1 MSRIS
6 CFFRLVGYEIR
17 KLCGIKYLAVMLA
30 VVSAACAG
38 LFYYK
43 TDAASIDR
51 RYEESMRALAERCAA
66 DPSIIEKAEETEKR
80 RWEAIAALYDQMK
93 AEGKDPDLEENYKE
107 FNLRSIALQAEI
119 DDTTLGVVRSDGT
132 EVSDP
137 NVIPE
142 LRAFYLGNAEYFDW
156 QLSKIIKSAEKNIRL
171 AEIRHTT
178 DTPAYE
184 YERHFYDRFCAVRDS
199 VTVSAT
205 KPYGWGRFLGFDE
218 LGIFAFLYVTLAA
231 GAVFIHE
238 RRCGT
243 LTIIRTAEN
252 GRIVTTAAKMTAL
265 FCAVAF
271 SVIVMTAA
279 VFLTCALTFGFSS
292 AAEPV
297 QSALGANCPYLF
309 SMAGYAAVLTLV
321 RVFAVFVFACL
332 VALASSL
339 TFSPIVSYAAGALII
354 VSSLVLNYFESFS
367 KWLSLNLFGITT
379 GQNFADYSELYIAG
393 HYYPTLDIS
402 LILFVPAVIVSAAVA
417 VAVGGRRTVIPRP
430 RVPFLRKLRERREA
444 RAASSPARVRVRA
457 AKNYSPSLFA
467 FEIKKFLTP
476 GAAVAVVLLLALSV
490 FESLSVYGEPM
501 YESDR
506 VRDEY
511 VSEHLLGEITD
522 GALEDFNA
530 HRAEVEYNADYERRA
545 EHINAFTAGEL
556 TREELDARLDVVDAY
571 QREKSILGVLT
582 TEINGLRRTGERV
595 GVNCWLIPGT
605 MITRILG
612 RDTNIFLLLAV
623 LVLFSGA
630 YDADYAK
637 STSGDS
643 FAAIKRATAR
653 GRRASFRA
661 KTLAVLVLSLA
672 VTAAF
677 LLSDLAIGIAMTGD
691 FSRVLSAPLVSL
703 AEYADYGGA
712 VTVGGYLAASVCL
725 RAVSFMM
732 LAVMTC
738 MVSYFV
744 RSMQKTLFVT
754 VLYTLLPFA
763 LSYMGVDVMRRLD
776 FTSALAGGRLLVNSS
791 MFASFGGAYAFA
803 VIFMCVCALITLSV
817 SLAVRRATGK

>member
-30 VVSAACAG
+30 VVSAAAAG

-51 RYEESMRALAERCAA
+51 RYDACMKELAEKCAR
-66 DPSIIEKAEETEKR
+66 DPSIIETVEETEER
-80 RWEAIAALYDQMK
+80 RWEAIEALYEQMK
-93 AEGKDPDLEENYKE
+93 AEGKDPDLEENYRE
-107 FNLRSIALQAEI
+107 FNLRSIALQSEF
-119 DDTTLGVVRSDGT
+119 DGTTLGVVCSDGS
-132 EVSDP
+132 EVSDTT
-137 NVIPE
+137 VVRD
-142 LRAFYLGNAEYFDW
+142 LKSLYLGNANYFDW
-156 QLSKIIKSAEKNIRL
+156 QLSKIIKSAEKNLRL

-184 YERHFYDRFCAVRDS
+184 YERHFYDRFSAVSER
-199 VTVSAT
+199 VHVSET
-205 KPYGWGRFLGFDE
+205 RPYGWGQFFDFDE

-243 LTIIRTAEN
+243 LTIIRTSEN
-252 GRIVTTAAKMTAL
+252 GRIVTTAAKLTAL

-271 SVIVMTAA
+271 AVTVLTAA

-292 AAEPV
+292 ASEPV

-309 SMAGYAAVLTLV
+309 SMGGYAAVLLLV

-354 VSSLVLNYFESFS
+354 VASLVINYFESFS

-379 GQNFADYSELYIAG
+379 GQNFADYSELFIAG
-393 HYYPTLDIS
+393 HYYPTLNVS
-402 LILFVPAVIVSAAVA
+402 LLLFVPAVIISAAVA

-430 RVPFLRKLRERREA
+430 RVPFLRKLREAREA
-444 RAASSPARVRVRA
+444 REASSPARRRVRA
-457 AKNYSPSLFA
+457 ARKYSPSLFA
-467 FEIKKFLTP
+467 FEMKKFLTP
-476 GAAVAVVLLLALSV
+476 GVTVAVVLLFAASV
-490 FESLSVYGEPM
+490 WSSFAAYGEPM
-501 YESDR
+501 YDAER

-522 GALEDFNA
+522 SWLEDFNA
-530 HRAEVEYNADYERRA
+530 HRAEVEYNADYERRI

-556 TREELDARLDVVDAY
+556 TRDELDARLDVVDEY
-571 QREKSILGVLT
+571 QREKSILGVLA
-582 TEINGLRRTGERV
+582 TEINELRRTGERAGV
-595 GVNCWLIPGT
+595 GCWLIPET

-630 YDADYAK
+630 YDADFAK
-637 STSGDS
+637 SSSGDS
-643 FAAIKRATAR
+643 FSTIKRATAR
-653 GRRASFRA
+653 GRRASFRS

-677 LLSDLAIGIAMTGD
+677 LLADLAVGVAMTRD
-691 FSRVLSAPLVSL
+691 FSRILGAPLVSL
-703 AEYADYGGA
+703 GDYADYGGTI
-712 VTVGGYLAASVCL
+712 TVGGYLALSVCL
-725 RAVSFMM
+725 RAVSFVM

-763 LSYMGVDVMRRLD
+763 LSYMGVDAMRRLD

-791 MFASFGGAYAFA
+791 MFGSFGGAYAFA
-803 VIFMCVCALITLSV
+803 AIFMCVCAAITLAS